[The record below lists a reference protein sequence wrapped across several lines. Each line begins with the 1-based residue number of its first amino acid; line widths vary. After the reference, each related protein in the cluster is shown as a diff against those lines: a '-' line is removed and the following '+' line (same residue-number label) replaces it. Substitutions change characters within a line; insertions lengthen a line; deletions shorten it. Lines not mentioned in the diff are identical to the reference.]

1 MSSCSLVGVVEDK
14 SVLITVF
21 QCHNQTANCLRSILS
36 FYRPLNA
43 SKKPKL
49 WPFEKKSQKRGIFR
63 KITVGSPGMI
73 QTPMFLYS
81 SESWDHEEYFELLQ
95 TWKRFQKTQ
104 VLTIWKLPQ
113 FLVLLP
119 HFFPVPIFC
128 IWFGR
133 RPPSAPTLLCSFLAS
148 NVVAPGGRLII
159 YIITILW
166 R

>member
-1 MSSCSLVGVVEDK
+1 MPLYPQKPCQEPTHPYGSLVGVVEDR

-36 FYRPLNA
+36 FYRPQNA

-49 WPFEKKSQKRGIFR
+49 WPFEKKSQKMVLFR

-95 TWKRFQKTQ
+95 TSKRFQNTQ
-104 VLTIWKLPQ
+104 VMRLWSCLKKGD
-113 FLVLLP
+113 FC
-119 HFFPVPIFC
+119 PIF
-128 IWFGR
+128 WPHPLENTEFGLEG
-133 RPPSAPTLLCSFLAS
+133 PAAGAAGP
-148 NVVAPGGRLII
+148 
-159 YIITILW
+159 Y
-166 R
+166 